1 VRSVHGRTAVLLSGG
16 ALATAGWGAVFP
28 FLFADVAD
36 ARGLGAGVAAG
47 TFIAFAIGSVLAAP
61 LAGALAD
68 RTNPVA
74 VAVLARLGLAVGTGL
89 LGWASDPRTIWFAA
103 AGFGA
108 ALAIAQPAIGV
119 LLLGQ
124 VPAGRQ
130 RDVFGWQF
138 IALNLAAAGGAVAGS
153 ALVDLSS
160 QAAMRPVYAVG
171 VLAALA
177 SAGLVGLAGRGW
189 AERGQTEQRTDHPTA
204 GRGTGS
210 REPAEVDFAESVSY
224 RQLLSR
230 RPVRLL
236 LIVAFGITLACYAQY
251 DAGLPAYVP
260 VATSVSPAALG
271 SAVALNAVLVA
282 VLTGPVV
289 AATRRRSGTTLLAA
303 CAAIWVLCW
312 LVFGMPLLLSG
323 HDEGF
328 VLLGFGV
335 MSVGETMMAPILSPL
350 AASLAPAGAAGR
362 TIAAVTGAGTV
373 ATAVGPVLSSAMLGF
388 GRPGEFILLQVGCC
402 VAAGLL
408 ALRLGRLLRSPVA
421 ATASSATEPLAT
433 TAPTN

>member
-1 VRSVHGRTAVLLSGG
+1 MRSVHGRTAVLLSGG

-61 LAGALAD
+61 LAGSLAD

-74 VAVLARLGLAVGTGL
+74 VAVLARLGLAVCIGL
-89 LGWASDPRTIWFAA
+89 LGWAPDPRTIWFAA

-119 LLLGQ
+119 LLLGR

-177 SAGLVGLAGRGW
+177 SAVVVGVAGRGVGSSG
-189 AERGQTEQRTDHPTA
+189 A
-204 GRGTGS
+204 GS
-210 REPAEVDFAESVSY
+210 RGGEPELGLSY

-236 LIVAFGITLACYAQY
+236 LLVAFGITLACYAQY
-251 DAGLPAYVP
+251 DAGLPAYVL

-271 SAVALNAVLVA
+271 TAVALNAVLVA

-289 AATRRRSGTTLLAA
+289 VATRRHSGTTLLAG
-303 CAAIWVLCW
+303 CAAIWVVCW
-312 LVFGMPLLLSG
+312 LIFGLPLLLSG

-328 VLLGFGV
+328 VLLGFAV

-350 AASLAPAGAAGR
+350 AASLAPDGAAGR
-362 TIAAVTGAGTV
+362 TIAAVTGAGTA
-373 ATAVGPVLSSAMLGF
+373 ATAVGPVLSSALLGL
-388 GRPGEFILLQVGCC
+388 GRPGEFIVLQVSCC

-408 ALRLGRLLRSPVA
+408 ALRLGRVLAPARSGKSAAPHASALNPHELLPM
-421 ATASSATEPLAT
+421 
-433 TAPTN
+433 